1 MMRNVLGDFEDVQV
15 RLDNKIIKNLAKEVV
30 VDR

>member
-1 MMRNVLGDFEDVQV
+1 MMRNVLGDFEDIQL
-15 RLDNKIIKNLAKEVV
+15 RMDNKIIKSLAKEVA